1 MKPQAPEE
9 ILRKLTREKVTINFH
24 ENCLT
29 PTNFTKYGDITLTGL
44 TSFEI
49 LTIYFRYNMNKFWKP
64 LSYNYDRNKLKYIST
79 IEAHEYPFVG
89 VQFHPEKNIFEWA
102 TGSRGNIPHNR
113 YNDE

>member
-1 MKPQAPEE
+1 MKPQAPDE

-44 TSFEI
+44 TSSEI
-49 LTIYFRYNMNKFWKP
+49 LKVTINFRYNMNKFWKP
-64 LSYNYDRNKLKYIST
+64 LSYNYDRNTLKYIST

-113 YNDE
+113 